1 MVVWLKVRLSTE
13 PETGL
18 MTGESKAL
26 AQEFVKKTFVERLRR
41 EGAGAGARVL
51 LFKNWT
57 ALQSVRG
64 LEYIHVL

>member
-1 MVVWLKVRLSTE
+1 
-13 PETGL
+13 

-26 AQEFVKKTFVERLRR
+26 AEEFVKKTFVERLRR
-41 EGAGAGARVL
+41 EGSGAGARVL